1 MDRPR
6 YRPVARQ
13 LAFTLVELLV
23 VIAIIAILIG
33 LLLPAVQKVRSAA
46 ARSSCSNNLHQIAL
60 AMHMY
65 HDANLILPTGWVTAP
80 NGSSAPNPGW
90 AWGTLILPYIEE
102 SNLYSTLSPDVS
114 GLYAVTFTAAQI
126 TAMQT
131 PIKTY
136 VCPGDGNNTTL
147 NNVLSTGNTGT
158 LEYIAKTNYVINR
171 FLLGPGGNNPNG
183 NLPLNATIQGIP
195 DGSSNTIM
203 VGERDMTVNVGSA
216 CLIRST
222 STTASFE
229 GRGGYSQNPQP
240 PAGQSTWTTNSDER
254 TAFNSQHGGIC
265 NYAFADGSV
274 HAISN
279 NIPGDPANDWTAFP
293 LSPPPYTNEPLPDLI
308 NPSDG
313 YVINYPF

>member
-6 YRPVARQ
+6 YRPAARQ

-33 LLLPAVQKVRSAA
+33 LLLPAVQKVRAAA

-65 HDANLILPTGWVTAP
+65 HDANQYLPTGWVTAP
-80 NGSSAPNPGW
+80 SGNPAPNPGW
-90 AWGTLILPYIEE
+90 AWGVLILPYMEQ
-102 SNLYSTLSPDVS
+102 SNLYSTLAPDTS
-114 GLYAVTFTAAQI
+114 GLNAITFSAAQI
-126 TAMQT
+126 TAMQQ

-136 VCPGDGNNTTL
+136 VCPGDGNGETL
-147 NNVLSTGNTGT
+147 NSNFKEN
-158 LEYIAKTNYVINR
+158 IAKTNYAINR
-171 FLLGPGGNNPNG
+171 ALLGPNSNSQPINQ
-183 NLPLNATIQGIP
+183 TIQGIP

-203 VGERDMTVNVGSA
+203 VGERDMTVNIASA
-216 CLIRST
+216 CLIRSGT
-222 STTASFE
+222 TTASFE

-240 PAGQSTWTTNSDER
+240 PAGQAAWTNTSDER
-254 TAFNSQHGGIC
+254 TAFNSQHTGVC

-279 NIPGDPANDWTAFP
+279 SIPGDPTNDWTVFP
-293 LSPPPYTNEPLPDLI
+293 VLPPYTNQPLPDFM
-308 NPSDG
+308 NPADG
-313 YVINYPF
+313 YVINFAF